1 MKFDAVIIGGGLS
14 GLISGISLAKAGKSV
29 AVLSTGQSSLLFH
42 SGSFD
47 LLGYTGNGQ
56 EVSAPLDEIKKLNA
70 NHPYSKVGN
79 VEQLAVDAEQLL
91 NEAGVTVKGNVRK
104 NHFRITPMGVAKPAW
119 LTLDDYFTTDEAE
132 NLGYRNVLL
141 VNVAGFLDFPV
152 EFISEGLTNLGAKVN
167 VKALQIP
174 ALKERRMSPSEMRS
188 ANIAK
193 ILASPDTLDVVAQK
207 INTSL
212 GDADVVLL
220 PAIFGLNDGSA
231 VASLRKKIGKPVYVL
246 ATLPPSVPGVRIQNL
261 LVSRFKSLGGVF
273 MLGNTVTGG
282 KIADN
287 RLTGIYQVI

>member
-29 AVLSTGQSSLLFH
+29 AVVSTGQSSLLFH

-119 LTLDDYFTTDEAE
+119 LTLDDYFTTDGAE
-132 NLGYRNVLL
+132 NLG
-141 VNVAGFLDFPV
+141 
-152 EFISEGLTNLGAKVN
+152 
-167 VKALQIP
+167 
-174 ALKERRMSPSEMRS
+174 
-188 ANIAK
+188 
-193 ILASPDTLDVVAQK
+193 
-207 INTSL
+207 
-212 GDADVVLL
+212 
-220 PAIFGLNDGSA
+220 
-231 VASLRKKIGKPVYVL
+231 
-246 ATLPPSVPGVRIQNL
+246 
-261 LVSRFKSLGGVF
+261 
-273 MLGNTVTGG
+273 
-282 KIADN
+282 
-287 RLTGIYQVI
+287 

>member
-29 AVLSTGQSSLLFH
+29 AVVSTGQSSLLFH

-119 LTLDDYFTTDEAE
+119 LTLDDYFTTEGAE

-193 ILASPDTLDVVAQK
+193 ILASPDNK
-207 INTSL
+207 H
-212 GDADVVLL
+212 
-220 PAIFGLNDGSA
+220 
-231 VASLRKKIGKPVYVL
+231 
-246 ATLPPSVPGVRIQNL
+246 
-261 LVSRFKSLGGVF
+261 
-273 MLGNTVTGG
+273 
-282 KIADN
+282 
-287 RLTGIYQVI
+287 VIR